1 MRTVDKFER
10 YGQKIYNGQDVLK
23 NHILK
28 KYPIHLTDD
37 TNDYNVVSQYT
48 DDYVWLVDKNIK
60 TLPTFPW
67 FFKPTEVAVHKFP
80 YVYKASTRIKS
91 WDAVKLVPTKVNTD
105 KVIEHKYICGV
116 YDFYNDKV
124 SFDIFFIGNKSTGTW
139 DSLIKKFPNATYVES
154 YHEAAELSTT
164 DMFWLVPDDVE
175 ITAWFRFS
183 YQPDDWSHEFSHVFR
198 NGSTDS
204 RDGIVLFPKNYK
216 PTANELKYRYYSNKK
231 EMQIIASNPLEYEK
245 FTFKNYKEY
254 LNALEN
260 SKTEMFWHI
269 PDDVVIKKYFKF
281 DVYFSHQNQYDRN
294 INHVY
299 LNNKTYDGI
308 VLFSKNSPVTE
319 KEFNTRFYI
328 NKKEWDTVAS
338 VPKPFDLFNI
348 DTYDDY
354 KLALEKTTTE
364 MFWMSS
370 ANLKYDSDLVNNF
383 YISHHELQLRR
394 QTHAFKHKVENET
407 TYNGVFLC
415 SKNVLLT
422 TQEIEYRFPITRIEH
437 DTIVS
442 GPVIYDTFVVDS
454 YDEYVYALANS
465 KTEMFW
471 ATSCNIST
479 DDFKFDLYFT
489 HDNEY
494 DRKQNHA
501 FIHRVNDENY
511 YNGVF
516 LFSKHKPVTQ
526 KEIEHR
532 FIADCKEWD
541 IVASNPIEYDTFVVD
556 SYNDY
561 QAALE
566 NSKTEMFWAV
576 SANIK
581 IDPAFNFNLYV
592 SHDNYDR
599 KQNHAFIH
607 RVNDEN
613 YYNGVFLF
621 SKHKPVTQK
630 EIEHRFIADCKE
642 WDIIA
647 SGPIE
652 YDTFVVDSYNE
663 YVYAL
668 ETSKTE
674 MFWATSCNIST
685 DDFKFDLYFTHN
697 NDYDRKQN
705 HAFIHRVNDEDHYNG
720 VFLFSKHKP
729 VTQKE
734 IEHRFIADCKEWNVV
749 ASGPCKYEKFYPK
762 TYNEYLTALE
772 NSKTEMFWIIPEY
785 VNVTDRFKFDTYFSH
800 NQSFERNINHAY
812 LNGKYYDGVV
822 LCSKYAKFTER
833 EFDYKFIANKKE
845 VPVIISTPKLFDV
858 VFISYQEP
866 NCEENYEKLLTK
878 IPYAKRI
885 HGVKGIHQ
893 AHIAA
898 AKLCNTDMFWIVD
911 GDAEIMDDFDFNHQV
926 ARWDKEIVHVWR
938 SQNPINDLVYGY
950 GGVKLFPRDLTIN
963 MDITKPD
970 MTTSISSKFKAISQ
984 ISNITGFNTDP
995 FNTWKSAFR
1004 ECCKLSSKIIDRQ
1017 KEDETNTRLRTWCT
1031 LGEDKLY
1038 GNYSIAGAKAGAFY
1052 GARNK
1057 DNVEALSKINDFEW
1071 LQKQF
1076 TQSSQL
1082 I

>member
-1 MRTVDKFER
+1 MF
-10 YGQKIYNGQDVLK
+10 
-23 NHILK
+23 
-28 KYPIHLTDD
+28 
-37 TNDYNVVSQYT
+37 
-48 DDYVWLVDKNIK
+48 K
-60 TLPTFPW
+60 TLGAFEKSEYAASKLIPPWVPWVIPYCDPTLPVFKEGVIDGPWLTTPLERSLVNESMLIPSGVIPVVCPVVPNPWLTPDKAPPAAAANKACLGLIFPVVI
-67 FFKPTEVAVHKFP
+67 PC
-80 YVYKASTRIKS
+80 IKE
-91 WDAVKLVPTKVNTD
+91 LVIPA
-105 KVIEHKYICGV
+105 
-116 YDFYNDKV
+116 
-124 SFDIFFIGNKSTGTW
+124 
-139 DSLIKKFPNATYVES
+139 LRAP
-154 YHEAAELSTT
+154 
-164 DMFWLVPDDVE
+164 
-175 ITAWFRFS
+175 
-183 YQPDDWSHEFSHVFR
+183 
-198 NGSTDS
+198 
-204 RDGIVLFPKNYK
+204 PKNPDPPNVENPESALPNPVK
-216 PTANELKYRYYSNKK
+216 PA
-231 EMQIIASNPLEYEK
+231 P
-245 FTFKNYKEY
+245 
-254 LNALEN
+254 
-260 SKTEMFWHI
+260 
-269 PDDVVIKKYFKF
+269 
-281 DVYFSHQNQYDRN
+281 
-294 INHVY
+294 
-299 LNNKTYDGI
+299 
-308 VLFSKNSPVTE
+308 
-319 KEFNTRFYI
+319 
-328 NKKEWDTVAS
+328 VAS

-370 ANLKYDSDLVNNF
+370 TNLKYDSDLVNNF

-642 WDIIA
+642 W
-647 SGPIE
+647 
-652 YDTFVVDSYNE
+652 
-663 YVYAL
+663 
-668 ETSKTE
+668 
-674 MFWATSCNIST
+674 
-685 DDFKFDLYFTHN
+685 
-697 NDYDRKQN
+697 
-705 HAFIHRVNDEDHYNG
+705 
-720 VFLFSKHKP
+720 
-729 VTQKE
+729 
-734 IEHRFIADCKEWNVV
+734 NVV

-845 VPVIISTPKLFDV
+845 VPVIISTPKLFDL

>member
-1 MRTVDKFER
+1 MRTVDRFER

-28 KYPIHLTDD
+28 KYPIHVTDD
-37 TNDYNVVSQYT
+37 TNDYSVVSQYT
-48 DDYVWLVDKNIK
+48 DDYVWLVDKKIK
-60 TLPTFPW
+60 TLSTFPW

-164 DMFWLVPDDVE
+164 DMFWLVPDDIE

-198 NGSTDS
+198 NGSSDS

-281 DVYFSHQNQYDRN
+281 DVYFNHQNQYDRN

-299 LNNKTYDGI
+299 LNNKTYDGV
-308 VLFSKNSPVTE
+308 VLFSKNSPITE

-370 ANLKYDSDLVNNF
+370 ANLKYDQALIDNF
-383 YISHHELQLRR
+383 YISHHELQLRS

-407 TYNGVFLC
+407 TYNGMFLC
-415 SKNVLLT
+415 SKNALLT

-454 YDEYVYALANS
+454 YDEYIYALENS

-501 FIHRVNDENY
+501 FIHRVNDENH
-511 YNGVF
+511 YNGLF
-516 LFSKHKPVTQ
+516 LFSKHKPITQ

-532 FIADCKEWD
+532 FIADCKEWN
-541 IVASNPIEYDTFVVD
+541 VLASGPVIYDTFVVD
-556 SYNDY
+556 NYDEY
-561 QAALE
+561 QAALT
-566 NSKTEMFWAV
+566 NSKTEMFWGV

-581 IDPAFNFNLYV
+581 IDHAFNFKLYV

-607 RVNDEN
+607 RVNDEDH
-613 YYNGVFLF
+613 YNGLFLF
-621 SKHKPVTQK
+621 SKHKP
-630 EIEHRFIADCKE
+630 I
-642 WDIIA
+642 
-647 SGPIE
+647 
-652 YDTFVVDSYNE
+652 
-663 YVYAL
+663 
-668 ETSKTE
+668 
-674 MFWATSCNIST
+674 
-685 DDFKFDLYFTHN
+685 
-697 NDYDRKQN
+697 
-705 HAFIHRVNDEDHYNG
+705 
-720 VFLFSKHKP
+720 
-729 VTQKE
+729 TQKE
-734 IEHRFIADCKEWNVV
+734 IEHRFIADCKEWNVL
-749 ASGPCKYEKFYPK
+749 ASGPIEYEKFYPK

-800 NQSFERNINHAY
+800 DQSFERNINHAY

-845 VPVIISTPKLFDV
+845 VPVILSTPKLFDL

-893 AHIAA
+893 AHSAA
-898 AKLCNTDMFWIVD
+898 AKLCDTDMFWIVD
-911 GDAEIMDDFDFNHQV
+911 GDAEIMDDFEFNHQV

-1017 KEDETNTRLRTWCT
+1017 KEDETNTRLHTWCT

-1071 LQKQF
+1071 LQNQF
-1076 TQSSQL
+1076 TQLNQS